1 MSVLR
6 QTKGDAPRLPG
17 RAVQDSIP
25 ARGVAR
31 LFCPGSPSPPAVPG
45 AATHTRCARSL
56 RTARGVSDI
65 FHDEGK
71 CPFRC
76 ALRAEDRTSPQ
87 PGGGGQRRGLSR
99 APDRLLSARGKKTCT
114 HCVRSL
120 CTARGVSDIFHDE
133 GKCPFRCAL
142 RAEARASPQPGGGG
156 QRRGLSRAPGRL
168 LSARGKKPCTHCARS
183 LRIARGVS
191 DIFHDDGK
199 CPFRCALRAEA
210 RASPQPGGSG
220 QRRGLSRA
228 PDRLLSARGGKTCTH
243 CARSLC
249 TARDISDIFHDEE
262 KCPFW
267 GKRRMALP
275 GCRAGGRRAGL
286 RLSQWWRTVSRYL
299 PLCLRLPRAVP
310 PACPVR
316 PGAADGTPTSPRR
329 AETRPSPAFVP
340 LLIFRCPCYTVV
352 KITA

>member
-1 MSVLR
+1 MFHVEHFAAFL
-6 QTKGDAPRLPG
+6 PRNVPHGTFRAHRSAGRSCPHASPSLPAVPG
-17 RAVQDSIP
+17 GAVQDSIS
-25 ARGVAR
+25 ARGAAR
-31 LFCPGSPSPPAVPG
+31 LFCLAYRQMKSVPG
-45 AATHTRCARSL
+45 AALPPRSAPETNTLATRAKCPDHSVRR
-56 RTARGVSDI
+56 RTATR
-65 FHDEGK
+65 
-71 CPFRC
+71 PFPR
-76 ALRAEDRTSPQ
+76 RAETK
-87 PGGGGQRRGLSR
+87 SR
-99 APDRLLSARGKKTCT
+99 APGRLLSARGKKTCT

-120 CTARGVSDIFHDE
+120 RTARGVSDIFHDE

-156 QRRGLSRAPGRL
+156 QRRGLSRAPDRL
-168 LSARGKKPCTHCARS
+168 LSARGKKP
-183 LRIARGVS
+183 
-191 DIFHDDGK
+191 
-199 CPFRCALRAEA
+199 
-210 RASPQPGGSG
+210 
-220 QRRGLSRA
+220 
-228 PDRLLSARGGKTCTH
+228 CTH

-275 GCRAGGRRAGL
+275 GCRARGRRTGL

>member
-1 MSVLR
+1 MFGSQRAAADSDTASPAPGRNKIPRPGPFTLRAGQENVHSLRPVPPHRTRRLGHFPRRRKMSVPMRTTCGGPGFASARWRWTATRPLPRPGPFALR
-6 QTKGDAPRLPG
+6 AG
-17 RAVQDSIP
+17 RKT
-25 ARGVAR
+25 
-31 LFCPGSPSPPAVPG
+31 C
-45 AATHTRCARSL
+45 TRCA
-56 RTARGVSDI
+56 
-65 FHDEGK
+65 
-71 CPFRC
+71 
-76 ALRAEDRTSPQ
+76 
-87 PGGGGQRRGLSR
+87 
-99 APDRLLSARGKKTCT
+99 
-114 HCVRSL
+114 RSL

-156 QRRGLSRAPGRL
+156 QR
-168 LSARGKKPCTHCARS
+168 H
-183 LRIARGVS
+183 
-191 DIFHDDGK
+191 
-199 CPFRCALRAEA
+199 
-210 RASPQPGGSG
+210 
-220 QRRGLSRA
+220 GLSRA
-228 PDRLLSARGGKTCTH
+228 PDRLLSARGKKTCTH
-243 CARSLC
+243 CVRSLR
-249 TARDISDIFHDEE
+249 TARGVSDIFHREG

-267 GKRRMALP
+267 GKRRVASP
-275 GCRAGGRRAGL
+275 GCRARGRRTGL